1 MMSDALLMGFVLA
14 IVVYLWVVQP
24 VRWFRNGC
32 KGHFPLP
39 WI

>member
-1 MMSDALLMGFVLA
+1 MLFDALVIGVVLA
-14 IVVYLWVVQP
+14 VAVYLWIVQP
-24 VRWFRNGC
+24 VKWFRNGH

>member
-1 MMSDALLMGFVLA
+1 MLSDAILIGFVLA
-14 IVVYLWVVQP
+14 VAVYLWVVQP
-24 VRWFRNGC
+24 VRWFRNGH

>member
-1 MMSDALLMGFVLA
+1 MLSDAMSIGFVLA
-14 IVVYLWVVQP
+14 VVVYLWVVVP
-24 VRWFRNGC
+24 VRWLRNGH